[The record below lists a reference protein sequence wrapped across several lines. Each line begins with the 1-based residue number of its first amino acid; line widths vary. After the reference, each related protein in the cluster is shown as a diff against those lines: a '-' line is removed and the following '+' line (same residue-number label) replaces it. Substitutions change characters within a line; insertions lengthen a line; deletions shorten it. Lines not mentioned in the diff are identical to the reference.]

1 MSAAIR
7 RPNPGRVFRLLS
19 LSVGILPGAAGAQTL
34 KHNCS
39 FCHNLHGGSYS
50 ALSDFSVVE
59 DLCWSCH
66 DNAVLGDT
74 QVLRDG
80 FVVDVPQNGYSVHNG
95 AKHTA
100 FSRPPTG
107 CWDCHNHE
115 AESDGLQGRNLAMIQ
130 ASMPTPVSGTRSVIF
145 TSRGLDAG
153 QASLY
158 SFADGD
164 EDTDGV
170 YTGVCEAC
178 HTETSNHQNGTNLP
192 DVSNHAHERGRTC
205 SDCHTH
211 DGGFAGGGPCGSCH
225 DTGGQGTTG
234 PNTRR
239 AIIPELSRPSH
250 HVGSTYQ
257 DTDCQVCHDMGAHQ
271 GGTVRLKNAD
281 DPGIVYELSGGD
293 PNTVASEAAKITP
306 FCLSCHDA
314 DGAGGSVPFSDGLTP
329 PVIDAAVWAS
339 SSHEG
344 SATIA
349 GCYGDGAFGC
359 HGSGHGS
366 EKLNLLAPGD
376 VAPNATTRYEEE
388 EGFCFACHDADGPAV
403 SNAWAGYN
411 TSVLWADDVTQF
423 GPSDQNDRH
432 DVLHTTQAISGVKIE
447 CADCHDPHTAN
458 ASNPPFSLVRL
469 DPDPT
474 DGRVPGTGWFADSAA
489 VNGGTGGTDP
499 ISEWCLDCHDGSFR
513 PGVLD
518 NRNPQVYDI
527 LHGGQTW
534 YSNSHGAGSSGA
546 SLKTGTNYWALDMVV
561 SCLACHQAH
570 PDDTPQQYTG
580 SLFNNLFLMND
591 TIHGTDFTTVIPSDG
606 ASYELT
612 SLTARKNDFVN
623 SYYLCNTCHSSSMGS
638 GKLNCFDCHTHGDN
652 RF

>member
-1 MSAAIR
+1 MNAAARPLGFR
-7 RPNPGRVFRLLS
+7 RALPILFLAVAS
-19 LSVGILPGAAGAQTL
+19 LPGGAGAQTV

-39 FCHNLHGGSYS
+39 FCHNLHGGSF
-50 ALSDFSVVE
+50 ATLSDFTVVE

-80 FVVDVPQNGYSVHNG
+80 ISVTVPQDGYAVHDG

-100 FSRPPTG
+100 FSRPPTV

-115 AESDGLQGRNLAMIQ
+115 GESDGLQGRNLAMIQ
-130 ASMPTPVSGTRSVIF
+130 ASMPTPVSGTRPVIF
-145 TSRGLDAG
+145 KSRGLDAG
-153 QASLY
+153 EATLY

-164 EDTDGV
+164 EDTDGT

-192 DVSNHAHERGRTC
+192 DASSHAHERGRTC

-234 PNTRR
+234 PNNRR

-250 HVGSTYQ
+250 HVGSAYQ
-257 DTDCQVCHDMGAHQ
+257 DADCQVCHDMGTHQ
-271 GGTVRLKNAD
+271 AGTVRLKNAD
-281 DPGIVYELSGGD
+281 DPGTVYALSGD
-293 PNTVASEAAKITP
+293 PNTSSTVAATLSV

-329 PVIDAAVWAS
+329 PVIGATAWTA

-344 SATIA
+344 SADIV
-349 GCYGDGAFGC
+349 GCYGNGAFGC

-366 EKLNLLAPGD
+366 EKLNLLAPAN
-376 VAPNATTRYEEE
+376 VAPNATTKYEEE
-388 EGFCFACHDADGPAV
+388 EGFCLACHDTDGPAT
-403 SNAWAGYN
+403 SNVKAGYD
-411 TSVLWADDVTQF
+411 TPPLWGDAATQS
-423 GPSDQNDRH
+423 GPVNQNDRH
-432 DVLHTTQAISGVKIE
+432 DVKHATQAVSGVKIE

-458 ASNPPFSLVRL
+458 ATSPPFSLVRT

-474 DGRVPGTGWFADSAA
+474 DGRIPGTGWFADSAA
-489 VNGGTGGTDP
+489 VNGGSGGTDA
-499 ISEWCLDCHDGSFR
+499 ISEWCLDCHDGSL
-513 PGVLD
+513 PPSVQD
-518 NRNPQVYDI
+518 NRSPQTYDI
-527 LHGGQTW
+527 LHSGTNW
-534 YSNSHGAGSSGA
+534 YGSSHGAGSSSA
-546 SLKTGTNYWALDMVV
+546 ILRTGTNYWGLDEVV
-561 SCLACHQAH
+561 SCVACHQAH
-570 PDDTPQQYTG
+570 PDNTPQQYTT
-580 SLFNNLFLMND
+580 SLVNNLFMLND
-591 TIHGTDFTTVIPSDG
+591 TIFGVDFTTLIPSDG

-612 SLTARKNDFVN
+612 NLTSRKNDFVN
-623 SYYLCNTCHSSSMGS
+623 GMFWCNTCHTGSMGS
-638 GKLNCFDCHTHGDN
+638 GKPNCFDCHTHGDG